1 VHGITQQFRE
11 LGAVV
16 EFLPQPA
23 DSFTRLENV
32 TVDPQT
38 FGWSTRVG
46 FEKYRPDPA
55 VGFKP
60 FQALGPIDSLFVYEQ
75 APGGQ
80 RYTILFESGGTLFLY
95 WEVGGVGTKYG
106 LQDGRTIPAPGEAP
120 SQYTALADGVLVT
133 NGRDTPVVVRPWPLP
148 DATHAAVAVGVGVL
162 RPLGWAAQAAAPGLL
177 DVQTIT
183 STTGAGPASANTV
196 TGDSVTLWWPDQPG
210 AISRPKAY
218 GLGFATAPSATV
230 AGNAAQFRYRV
241 SFLLG
246 NGSESPLSDVAEV
259 SWQLEKNT
267 EGFRYC
273 VAMELP
279 TGPEGTVARRVYR
292 TQNVSPDSPTYADTD
307 LYLLDT
313 IRNNTDALWF
323 DPYRSTAVG
332 ALAPPITDSVPL
344 PSPRAGTAAVYQDC
358 LFLDGGPADAN
369 TLYFSKPGLPDQFGG
384 ADYIRLSAPGGAV
397 VRLFAHYRVL
407 VVLRENGVDVVSGD
421 YASGFQ
427 ATTVTSQVACRSP
440 HTVDQVPGLGVVFLA
455 QDGVYAL
462 QGGFDGGSEMQV
474 LRLSEPIKRTLRRL
488 TPDCA
493 ARAVGRYSPMDRAY
507 HCYIPV
513 DGNDRPN
520 LGVVFHTEKE
530 GWSMRTGFPVGSLDR
545 LHNGALVFGHNT
557 GTTPGNNDP
566 AGLFVISS
574 RRTMGGAIVEDAY
587 VENGPPTSIMKT
599 AWLDLGDAQ
608 LQKRVQYATLW
619 AMTTGSVNITAEAYK
634 DFQRE
639 GLTCRPYLA
648 QPPDAQNLPVF
659 DSATIG
665 SAVWEDTQLVPL
677 RIGVA
682 QQSCAWFALEVS
694 TTDDLLVVGWEVEYR
709 TPGTSTIAGKR
720 G

>member
-1 VHGITQQFRE
+1 MQGITQQFRE

-46 FEKYRPDPA
+46 YEKYRANPVHKFAPWA
-55 VGFKP
+55 N
-60 FQALGPIDSLFVYEQ
+60 LGPIDSLHVYEQ
-75 APGGQ
+75 LPGGS
-80 RYTILFESGGTLFLY
+80 RYSILFESGGTLYLF
-95 WEVGGVGTKYG
+95 WEVGGNGNIYP
-106 LQDGRTIPAPGEAP
+106 LQTGRTVPASGESG
-120 SQYTALADGVLVT
+120 SQYTPIADAVLVT
-133 NGRDTPVVVRPWPLP
+133 NGRDTPILVRPWPLP
-148 DATHAAVAVGVGVL
+148 DITYTAAAALIGVV
-162 RPLGWAAQAAAPGLL
+162 RPLGWASKAPAPDLL
-177 DVQTIT
+177 GVQTIT
-183 STTGAGPASANTV
+183 SAAGAPAASSDTV
-196 TGDSVTLWWPDQPG
+196 TGDSVTLWWPDQTG
-210 AISRPKAY
+210 AINLPKAY
-218 GLGFATAPSATV
+218 GLGFALNAVATP
-230 AGNAAQFRYRV
+230 GKAADFRYRV
-241 SFLLG
+241 SFLME
-246 NGSESPLSDVAEV
+246 NGSESPLSDEAAVAWELAANV
-259 SWQLEKNT
+259 

-273 VAMELP
+273 VAMRLP
-279 TGPEGTVARRVYR
+279 LGPEGCVARRVYR
-292 TQNVSPDSPTYADTD
+292 TQNVSADSPTFADTD

-313 IRNNTDALWF
+313 IRNNTDDLWY

-332 ALAPPITDSVPL
+332 SLAPSSTESVPL
-344 PSPRAGTAAVYQDC
+344 PAPRAGTAAVYQDC
-358 LFLDGGPADAN
+358 LFLDGGPEDPY
-369 TLYFSKPGLPDQFGG
+369 TLYFSHPGLPDQFGG

-421 YASGFQ
+421 YTNGFQ

-440 HTVDQVPGLGVVFLA
+440 DTVDQVPGLGVVFLA

-474 LRLSEPIKRTLRRL
+474 LRLSEPIKRTLQRL

-507 HCYIPV
+507 HVYFPA

-520 LGVVFHTEKE
+520 LGAVFHTEKE
-530 GWSMRTGFPVGSLDR
+530 GWSTRTGFPVGSLDR

-557 GTTPGNNDP
+557 GSAPGAENP
-566 AGLFVISS
+566 AGLFIISS
-574 RRTMGGAIVEDAY
+574 RRTMGGSIVGDSY
-587 VENGPPTSIMKT
+587 VEGGPPTSVMKT

-619 AMTTGSVNITAEAYK
+619 AMTTGSVNVTAEAYK

-639 GLTCRPYLA
+639 GILCRPYLA
-648 QPPDAQNLPVF
+648 QPPDATDLPVY

-694 TTDDLLVVGWEVEYR
+694 TTDDLLLVGWEVEYR
-709 TPGTSTIAGKR
+709 MPGTATIAGKR

>member
-1 VHGITQQFRE
+1 MQGITQQFRE

-23 DSFTRLENV
+23 DAFMRLENV
-32 TVDPQT
+32 TVDPAT

-46 FEKYRPDPA
+46 FEKYRPNPA
-55 VGFKP
+55 FRFEP
-60 FQALGPIDSLFVYEQ
+60 FHNLGPIDSLFVFEQ
-75 APGGQ
+75 LPGGR
-80 RYTILFESGGTLFLY
+80 RYSILFESGGTLYLF
-95 WEVGGVGTKYG
+95 WEVGAEG
-106 LQDGRTIPAPGEAP
+106 LLYALQAGRTVPAPGEAA
-120 SQYTALADGVLVT
+120 SQYTVMGDAVLVT

-148 DATHAAVAVGVGVL
+148 DATYTATAVGVGVV
-162 RPLGWAAQAAAPGLL
+162 RPLGWTSKAPSPDLL

-183 STTGAGPASANTV
+183 SAAGAPAASSDTV
-196 TGDSVTLWWPDQPG
+196 TGDSVTLWWPDGRG
-210 AISRPKAY
+210 AIRLPKAY
-218 GLGFATAPSATV
+218 GLGFANNTTSAD
-230 AGNAAQFRYRV
+230 GQAADFRYRV
-241 SFLLG
+241 SFLME
-246 NGSESPLSDVAEV
+246 NGSESPLSDEVAV
-259 SWQLEKNT
+259 SWVLEGNT

-273 VAMELP
+273 VAMRLP
-279 TGPEGTVARRVYR
+279 LGPPGVVARRVYR
-292 TQNVSPDSPTYADTD
+292 TQNTSVDSPTYGDTD

-313 IRNNTDALWF
+313 VRNNTDDLWY

-332 ALAPPITDSVPL
+332 ALAPAITESIPL
-344 PSPRAGTAAVYQDC
+344 PSPRAGTAAVFQDC
-358 LFLDGGPADAN
+358 LFLDGGPEDPN
-369 TLYFSKPGLPDQFGG
+369 TIYFSHPGLPDQFG
-384 ADYIRLSAPGGAV
+384 AASYIRLAAPGGAV
-397 VRLFAHYRVL
+397 VRLFSHYRVL

-421 YASGFQ
+421 FTNGFQ

-507 HCYIPV
+507 HLYIPV

-530 GWSMRTGFPVGSLDR
+530 GWSTRTGFPVGSLDR
-545 LHNGALVFGHNT
+545 LHNGQLIFGHNT
-557 GTTPGNNDP
+557 GSAPGNDDP
-566 AGLFVISS
+566 AGLFVISG
-574 RRTMGGAIVEDAY
+574 RRAMGGSIVGDAY
-587 VENGPPTSIMKT
+587 VENGPPTSVIKT

-639 GLTCRPYLA
+639 GLECRPYLA
-648 QPPDAQNLPVF
+648 QPPDAANLPVY

-665 SAVWEDTQLVPL
+665 TDVWEDTQLVPL

-694 TTDDLLVVGWEVEYR
+694 TTDDLLLVGWEVEYR
-709 TPGTSTIAGKR
+709 LPGTNTIAGKR

>member
-1 VHGITQQFRE
+1 MQGITQQFRE

-23 DSFTRLENV
+23 DAFTRLENV
-32 TVDPQT
+32 TVDPAT

-46 FEKYRPDPA
+46 FEKYRPNPA
-55 VGFKP
+55 FRFEP
-60 FQALGPIDSLFVYEQ
+60 FHNLGPIDSLFVFEQ
-75 APGGQ
+75 LPGGR
-80 RYTILFESGGTLFLY
+80 RYSILFESGGTLYLF
-95 WEVGGVGTKYG
+95 WEVGAEGVLFA
-106 LQDGRTIPAPGEAP
+106 LQAGRTVPAPGEAA
-120 SQYTALADGVLVT
+120 SQYTVVGDAVLVT

-148 DATHAAVAVGVGVL
+148 DRTYVATAVGVGVV
-162 RPLGWAAQAAAPGLL
+162 RPLGWTSKAPSPDLL

-183 STTGAGPASANTV
+183 SAAGAPAASSDTV
-196 TGDSVTLWWPDQPG
+196 TGDSVTLWWPDGRG
-210 AISRPKAY
+210 AIRLPKAY
-218 GLGFATAPSATV
+218 GLGFANNTTSAD
-230 AGNAAQFRYRV
+230 GQAADFRYRV
-241 SFLLG
+241 SFLME
-246 NGSESPLSDVAEV
+246 NGSESPLSDEVAV
-259 SWQLEKNT
+259 SWVLEGNT

-273 VAMELP
+273 VAMRLP
-279 TGPEGTVARRVYR
+279 LGPPGVVARRVYR
-292 TQNVSPDSPTYADTD
+292 TQNTSVDSPTYGDTD

-313 IRNNTDALWF
+313 VRNNTDDLWF

-332 ALAPPITDSVPL
+332 ALAPALTESIPL
-344 PSPRAGTAAVYQDC
+344 PSPRAGTAAVFQDC
-358 LFLDGGPADAN
+358 LFLDGGPEDPN
-369 TLYFSKPGLPDQFGG
+369 TLYFSHPGLPDQFG
-384 ADYIRLSAPGGAV
+384 AASYIRLAAPGGAV
-397 VRLFAHYRVL
+397 VRLFSHYRVL

-421 YASGFQ
+421 FTNGFQ

-507 HCYIPV
+507 HLYVPV

-530 GWSMRTGFPVGSLDR
+530 GWSTRTGFPVGSLDR
-545 LHNGALVFGHNT
+545 LHNGQLIFGHNT
-557 GTTPGNNDP
+557 GSAPGNDDP
-566 AGLFVISS
+566 AGLFVISG
-574 RRTMGGAIVEDAY
+574 RRAMGGSIVGDAY
-587 VENGPPTSIMKT
+587 VENGPPTSIIKT

-639 GLTCRPYLA
+639 GLACRPYLA
-648 QPPDAQNLPVF
+648 QPPDAANLPVY

-665 SAVWEDTQLVPL
+665 TDVWEDTQLVPL

-694 TTDDLLVVGWEVEYR
+694 TTDDLLLVGWEVEYR
-709 TPGTSTIAGKR
+709 LPGTNTIAGKR